1 MVTGTNRFH
10 LRDCHPLWCDVP
22 DALVSSGFVTPH
34 GFRNPGTN
42 PGWAVPLSLAATDGI
57 DVSLFS
63 CGYLDV
69 SVPRVSSYPPM
80 HSAGSNAV
88 LPALCF
94 HIQKSPDQCLFASF
108 PELIAGCRVFLRLSM
123 PRHPPYTLGKLDL
136 LDRGSITR
144 LFNLLCRRSPTRA
157 STFLSRKVY
166 FANRCSSDA
175 RSDGK
180 TIETIFQKQAS
191 QKSLILTRT
200 SYLIVKEQPSF
211 DGSRPPCGEC

>member
-1 MVTGTNRFH
+1 M
-10 LRDCHPLWCDVP
+10 
-22 DALVSSGFVTPH
+22 ASATP
-34 GFRNPGTN
+34 GRIPV
-42 PGWAVPLSLAATDGI
+42 WAVPLSLAATDGI
-57 DVSLFS
+57 DVSFFS

-136 LDRGSITR
+136 LDRGSI
-144 LFNLLCRRSPTRA
+144 RRSTSPTGARA
-157 STFLSRKVY
+157 MPAQTERP
-166 FANRCSSDA
+166 R
-175 RSDGK
+175 RSFK
-180 TIETIFQKQAS
+180 KQAS

-200 SYLIVKEQPSF
+200 SYLIVKEQPSC
-211 DGSRPPCGEC
+211 DGSCSPCGDH